1 MSQLDF
7 SPPSFLKRV
16 AATWVDFVILIGLY
30 IILGFLSNKIFLKD
44 AYPPARGMQLYSER
58 DFDVFWFFVQ
68 MTGLL
73 VSGYLYISYRFFK
86 GTLGQHLTNIRM
98 TSRESEDLSLAH
110 IVRRILVVLCRL
122 FLIAIP
128 GPIVALIY
136 FSISLQILNEALSLT
151 LLLAVVF
158 GFFYRSF
165 TKYREGNTTSFGDR
179 VSRTRFI
186 DINKNQ
192 ADPDGVVNASASRD

>member
-7 SPPSFLKRV
+7 PPPSFSKRV
-16 AATWVDFVILIGLY
+16 AAAWVDFVLLVGLY
-30 IILGFLSNKIFLKD
+30 IILGFLSDRMFLKD
-44 AYPPARGMQLYSER
+44 AYPPATGMQLYSER

-68 MTGLL
+68 MTGVI
-73 VSGYLYISYRFFK
+73 VSVYLYVSYRLFK
-86 GTLGQHLTNIRM
+86 GTIGQHLTNIRL
-98 TSRESEDLSLAH
+98 TSEESEVLHQAH
-110 IVRRILVVLCRL
+110 IIRRILLVLFRL

-165 TKYREGNTTSFGDR
+165 TKYRAGNTQSFGDR
-179 VSRTRFI
+179 VSGTRFV
-186 DINKNQ
+186 DISKKAQNQ
-192 ADPDGVVNASASRD
+192 